1 MNMITITNQD
11 TFAKVLANALASV
24 GNNTD
29 LLPGIRKRYVNPIAK
44 AAARIERSGL
54 LHRI

>member
-1 MNMITITNQD
+1 MITITNQD